1 MKMKVDA
8 SLILGVCE
16 SSNTMR
22 AAHAKLGQL
31 KYDTFAKYA
40 KFLGCYKPNPGAKG
54 ISKHLNRKN
63 YLYYT
68 NLGNPITSNR
78 LKLILIRDGVK
89 RHQCEICL
97 ETIWNGLSIPIE
109 LDHIDGNHFNNKLEN
124 LRIVCPNCHS
134 QTTTNSGKKNKNP

>member
-22 AAHAKLGQL
+22 AAHAKLGQ
-31 KYDTFAKYA
+31 F
-40 KFLGCYKPNPGAKG
+40 
-54 ISKHLNRKN
+54 
-63 YLYYT
+63 
-68 NLGNPITSNR
+68 
-78 LKLILIRDGVK
+78 
-89 RHQCEICL
+89 
-97 ETIWNGLSIPIE
+97 
-109 LDHIDGNHFNNKLEN
+109 IDGNHFNNKLEN